1 MAHFEQFLSS
11 RNEHSS
17 SPDSFLPGTSP
28 HEVAHS
34 TSEAV
39 SDNRWAVGAAVMAL
53 GILAVSRGRGAKL
66 LKETIA
72 KTESNP
78 VVAKATS
85 REHLI
90 FSEASTPGGRSAGL
104 AAESK
109 ALSTGQRSAPAIEE
123 TSGAGARSGGAA
135 DKVAQTDFAAGKVSA
150 PAPEASVV
158 SARSSVNA
166 DGGSAAAHLDLQ
178 AARSVL
184 ADAAKVTDNEV
195 VQAQLAAGVPKKVD
209 LAQIARVSEAVKG
222 GDNRAIGS
230 ALDDIFMPR
239 TYEGMHRLF
248 GG

>member
-17 SPDSFLPGTSP
+17 TPFPFGTSP
-28 HEVAHS
+28 YEDAHS

-72 KTESNP
+72 KAEGNP
-78 VVAKATS
+78 VAVKAS
-85 REHLI
+85 REHLT
-90 FSEASTPGGRSAGL
+90 FMEASTPGGRSAGL
-104 AAESK
+104 ASESK
-109 ALSTGQRSAPAIEE
+109 ALSTGQRGAPAIEV

-150 PAPEASVV
+150 PAAEQSVV
-158 SARSSVNA
+158 GARSSVSA
-166 DGGSAAAHLDLQ
+166 ESGSAAVHLDLQ

-184 ADAAKVTDNEV
+184 TDAAKVIDNEV
-195 VQAQLAAGVPKKVD
+195 VQAQLAAGVPKRVD

-230 ALDDIFMPR
+230 ALDDIFKPR